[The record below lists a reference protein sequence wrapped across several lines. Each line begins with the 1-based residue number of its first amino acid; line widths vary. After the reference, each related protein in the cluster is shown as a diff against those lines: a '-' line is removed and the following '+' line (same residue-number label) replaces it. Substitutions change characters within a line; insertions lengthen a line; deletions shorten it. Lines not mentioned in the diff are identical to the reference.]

1 MNMNFKTMAAL
12 CALAIAMTG
21 CTKNDPESSNNSDGG
36 ISDSLLN
43 NSSVNQVKID
53 GSGEPEIVFSAPTST
68 DCTIEFSD
76 ENIKI
81 NGSGAAVKDN
91 VVTISK
97 AGVYELSGSSSD
109 AKVVVSA
116 GKQDEITLKL
126 NGVSLTSAN
135 GSVIDCESGKTLALY
150 LSDNTEN
157 SLSDSANYTFASDDT
172 EPDSAV
178 FSRADLV
185 VSGGGSLAV
194 TANYKDALKCKDG
207 LAIISG
213 GLDINAA
220 DDGIVGKDY
229 VRISGGDITVNA
241 QGDGIKSTND
251 TDEGRGYIT
260 ITGGTLDIT
269 AENDGIQS
277 EKSFAVEGGKIT
289 VFAGGE
295 AANAN
300 VTASS
305 SPFDWDKK
313 TDNSGSKKG
322 IKAGTDILI
331 EGGEIN
337 VTSADDSIHSDAS
350 ISIVGGTFNLSSC
363 DDGIHAE
370 ETLSISNGTITVTKS
385 YEGLEGKNIDIG
397 GGEISVKAA
406 DDGINA
412 AGGDNGGFFGFNSGS
427 EEYYI
432 SISGGNII
440 VNADGDGIDS
450 NGTIAQS
457 GGNIVVYGPTN
468 SGNGALDY
476 ERSYTLSGGT
486 LIALG
491 ASGMAQAP
499 STLSQPCL
507 SINANVSAGSTVEVR
522 SSDGTAVL
530 STKTP
535 KACQSLVFSSGEF
548 VIGEEYKIY
557 ADDTLLSTVTA
568 AEGVAGN
575 GANGSGFGGGGHGG
589 FGGGQG
595 GFGGGGHGGFGG
607 QDGFGGG
614 MGRPDD
620 NTTLPDNSGETP
632 PNDGDVTPPDG
643 NFGGNRPNGGFGGN
657 RPNGI
662 FGSKPDSNI

>member
-1 MNMNFKTMAAL
+1 MSMNFKTMAAL

-21 CTKNDPESSNNSDGG
+21 CTKNDRESTDSDT
-36 ISDSLLN
+36 SSPLM

-53 GSGEPEIVFSAPTST
+53 GSDEPEIVFSEPSST
-68 DCTIEFSD
+68 DCTIEFSND
-76 ENIKI
+76 GIKVS
-81 NGSGAAVKDN
+81 GSGAAVKDN

-109 AKVVVSA
+109 AKVVISA

-126 NGVSLTSAN
+126 NGVSLTSKD

-150 LSDNTEN
+150 LSNNTDNA
-157 SLSDSANYTFASDDT
+157 LSDSANYTFASDDT

-185 VSGGGSLAV
+185 ISGGGSLTV
-194 TANYKDALKCKDG
+194 EANYKDALKCKDG

-213 GLDINAA
+213 RLDINSA

-229 VRISGGDITVNA
+229 VRISGGEVTVKA
-241 QGDGIKSTND
+241 LGDGIKSTND

-277 EKSFAVEGGKIT
+277 ERSLAVEGGKIT
-289 VFAGGE
+289 VWTGGE

-305 SPFDWDKK
+305 SPFDWDRKD
-313 TDNSGSKKG
+313 DNSGSKKG
-322 IKAGTDILI
+322 IKAGADILI
-331 EGGEIN
+331 GGGEIN
-337 VTSADDSIHSDAS
+337 ITSADDSIHSNAS
-350 ISIVGGTFNLSSC
+350 VSIVGGTLTLSSC
-363 DDGIHAE
+363 DDGIHADE
-370 ETLSISNGTITVTKS
+370 SLSIDDGTINITKS
-385 YEGLEGKNIDIG
+385 YEGIEGKNIDIA

-406 DDGINA
+406 DDGLNA
-412 AGGDNGGFFGFNSGS
+412 AGGDNGSFFGFNSGS

-432 SISGGNII
+432 SISGGKIT

-457 GGNIVVYGPTN
+457 GGEVVVYGPTN

-535 KACQSLVFSSGEF
+535 KACQSLIFSSGKL

-568 AEGVAGN
+568 AEGVSGN
-575 GANGSGFGGGGHGG
+575 GANGSGFGGGHGG

-607 QDGFGGG
+607 

-620 NTTLPDNSGETP
+620 NTTLPDNSGDTP
-632 PNDGDVTPPDG
+632 PNNNGELPPDG
-643 NFGGNRPNGGFGGN
+643 NFGGNKPDGGFGGN

-662 FGSKPDSNI
+662 FGGRPDGNM